1 MRTGRVGGW
10 IGQGQRMAMPLSV
23 LLLSRRRRASA
34 SWLQFGENYVDDGL
48 MVRGF
53 CLWKNQVKGV

>member
-10 IGQGQRMAMPLSV
+10 IDQGQRMAMPLSV

-34 SWLQFGENYVDDGL
+34 SWLQFGENFVDDGL
-48 MVRGF
+48 MIRGF
-53 CLWKNQVKGV
+53 CLWKN